1 MGVAV
6 SSVVVVELDVSCSG
20 LVPEKK
26 DDEEEKE
33 DVADD
38 APTLVFS
45 LNTDLLFIDQLLPL
59 ISLEL

>member
-26 DDEEEKE
+26 DDEEKE

-38 APTLVFS
+38 APTLVLS

>member
-20 LVPEKK
+20 LVPDEKK
-26 DDEEEKE
+26 DDEEK
-33 DVADD
+33 DAVADD